1 MQINFASN
9 QFPINLRG
17 TEGAVK
23 KVLTEFERLMMPAA
37 HPVSEKKGEAV
48 VQNAGLQEQIRH
60 PGRPSARRNNQNQMA
75 LIAAVRSIK
84 LPGEPSPRPST
95 MTRGMRKSH
104 FLMFR
109 LRGLSP
115 DSSGWPLR
123 QDNLAESEWRR
134 RDPRLVGAFHGL
146 CLTREACDQPRRW

>member
-48 VQNAGLQEQIRH
+48 VQNDGVQEHIRH
-60 PGRPSARRNNQNQMA
+60 AWLPSARRKNHNQIW
-75 LIAAVRSIK
+75 LVAAVRRRTD
-84 LPGEPSPRPST
+84 LGESSP
-95 MTRGMRKSH
+95 
-104 FLMFR
+104 
-109 LRGLSP
+109 
-115 DSSGWPLR
+115 
-123 QDNLAESEWRR
+123 QAEHDDKRNEEE
-134 RDPRLVGAFHGL
+134 PF
-146 CLTREACDQPRRW
+146 